1 MLIMESRNEAK
12 TKEIGRVLGKFAYPG
27 LVLALIGDLGAGK
40 TVFVQGFAEGADVQG
55 IVNSPSYVLMN
66 IYHGRLKLFHFDFYR
81 LDDEDE
87 LFELGLDEYFY
98 GDGVALVEWA
108 DKFPHVLPANRLEI
122 VFEKCSDDLD
132 FSRRLNF
139 IPVGE
144 LADSYTEVIQ
154 KYASSGY

>member
-1 MLIMESRNEAK
+1 MESKSEEK
-12 TKEIGRVLGKFAYPG
+12 TKEIGRMLGKAALPG

-40 TVFVQGFAEGADVQG
+40 TVFVQGFAQGAGVQG

-66 IYHGRLKLFHFDFYR
+66 IYHGRLKLYHFDFYR

-108 DKFPHVLPANRLEI
+108 DKFPAVLPANRLEI
-122 VFEKCSDDLD
+122 MFEKCSDDLD
-132 FSRRLNF
+132 FTRRLSFN
-139 IPVGE
+139 PVGE
-144 LADSYTEVIQ
+144 LADSYMEVIQ
-154 KYASSGY
+154 RDASSGY